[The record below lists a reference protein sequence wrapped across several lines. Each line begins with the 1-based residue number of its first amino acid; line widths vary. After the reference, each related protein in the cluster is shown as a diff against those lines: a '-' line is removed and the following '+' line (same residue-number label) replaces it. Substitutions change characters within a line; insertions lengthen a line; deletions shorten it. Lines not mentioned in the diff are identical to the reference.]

1 MKATL
6 GFSMI
11 VGAVTCAAVLLLLIL
26 IPGTTGFAT
35 QNSKKASLEQA
46 YKTYTQKCL
55 GCHVSV
61 ADPEKPGRTRDD
73 WHIVVNV
80 MHDYGLD
87 LTGEESDQIIE
98 LLYHLRRGME
108 KQPG

>member
-1 MKATL
+1 MKAMFK
-6 GFSMI
+6 FSMI
-11 VGAVTCAAVLLLLIL
+11 AASVTCAAVLLALIL
-26 IPGTTGFAT
+26 IPGTNGFAT
-35 QNSKKASLEQA
+35 QNAKKASLEQA

-61 ADPEKPGRTRDD
+61 ADPERPGRTRDD

-87 LTGEESDQIIE
+87 LTAEESEQIIE